1 MKAVKDCRKMANERH
16 PLSFYFQYFRRIII
30 VSKVKSQHLK
40 DVLTGT
46 CKKGKEYGNSNYFS
60 CYW

>member
-1 MKAVKDCRKMANERH
+1 MANERH

-46 CKKGKEYGNSNYFS
+46 CKKGKEYGNVLTPKSWTKNIS
-60 CYW
+60 ERI